1 MSIIDDSRSGM
12 TPEKQQKIKNSS
24 QTTKNAQS
32 GIGATVKQEVY
43 PQRINTPAEK
53 VWSGYNNSHIVLGKD
68 RDDEPTTGF
77 GGRGYGRSGMI
88 HLVAGHFGARLDE
101 VEEDPKNPVLSNPNF
116 NLDSAYIYIS
126 QRANIDTYL
135 RLKDGIV
142 GNVEESSAIAL
153 KADSIRIIGD
163 RGIKLVTRRSGEDST
178 NKKIFKVKGIDLIAG
193 NDDSDMQPIPKGI
206 NTILAFDKLSK
217 IVDDLI
223 DTIMEVNYNTS
234 LACTALANHQHTTN
248 VPGSPTLPF
257 TVDHINVNLKNATIF
272 TEITNNKLDILRKDI
287 TKFKEDHLDSNGDV
301 YIASKFNTTN

>member
-142 GNVEESSAIAL
+142 GNVQESSAIAL